1 MQYVI
6 GRMVYLQA
14 PILICPHLE
23 SFLRRRTP
31 PYLVAVFITAMM
43 FGACATT
50 PPSAQI
56 IRTLYPTNTADMNYR
71 NILVISV
78 IGDYPDRLRFEQQL
92 TAALTTD
99 EATASPYFAVAGRN
113 PRVTRNTI
121 NTAIRSRQFD
131 AVLIVR
137 LQGQD
142 VPGAAPGRPTGRNFQ
157 LFMYDYD
164 EFNFPASIP
173 LESTLTFVTEFYA
186 AAEQKKLWSIE
197 SLSFDHQSVDQ
208 VIELHA
214 RSIAAQILADGIT
227 AN

>member
-1 MQYVI
+1 
-6 GRMVYLQA
+6 
-14 PILICPHLE
+14 
-23 SFLRRRTP
+23 
-31 PYLVAVFITAMM
+31 MM
-43 FGACATT
+43 LGACATT
-50 PPSAQI
+50 APSAQI
-56 IRTLYPTNTADMNYR
+56 IRTLYPTNTAAMNYR

-92 TAALTTD
+92 TSALTTD

-142 VPGAAPGRPTGRNFQ
+142 APGAAPGRPTGRNFQ
-157 LFMYDYD
+157 LFLYDYD

-173 LESTLTFVTEFYA
+173 LGSTLTFVSEFYSTVD
-186 AAEQKKLWSIE
+186 QKKLWSIE
-197 SLSFDHQSVDQ
+197 SLSFDHQTVPE
-208 VIELHA
+208 VIELQA
-214 RSIAAQILADGIT
+214 RSIAAQILADGIM